1 MMPVRPGQRHLNE
14 FLVDLVEFVQKH
26 FRPPVTRTKIL
37 EENGCAGVVM
47 RHEPSGSAIE
57 VTTEGGA
64 VTFRSGEKRWTVTGD
79 APELYGKVIEELLA
93 VFAGRRI
100 GPWGGKIAPDAPR

>member
-1 MMPVRPGQRHLNE
+1 MNLAQRNLNE

-37 EENGCAGVVM
+37 EENGCAGALM
-47 RHEPSGSAIE
+47 RHDPSGCEIE
-57 VTTEGGA
+57 VTTNGG
-64 VTFRSGEKRWTVTGD
+64 VVVFRSGGASWTVAD
-79 APELYGKVIEELLA
+79 ADPSALYGKVIEELLA

-100 GPWGGKIAPDAPR
+100 GPWAAP

>member
-1 MMPVRPGQRHLNE
+1 MRATQRHLNE

-47 RHEPSGSAIE
+47 RHEPSGCEIE
-57 VTTEGGA
+57 VTTTGGEVA
-64 VTFRSGEKRWTVTGD
+64 FRSGGERWTVGGVDTP
-79 APELYGKVIEELLA
+79 ALYGKVIGELLA

-100 GPWGGKIAPDAPR
+100 GPWG

>member
-1 MMPVRPGQRHLNE
+1 MSSSQRNLNE

-37 EENGCAGVVM
+37 EENGCAGVLM
-47 RHEPSGSAIE
+47 RHEPSGSEIE
-57 VTTEGGA
+57 VTTTGGE
-64 VTFRSGEKRWTVTGD
+64 VVFSSGGKRWTVDGAD

-100 GPWGGKIAPDAPR
+100 GPWGGDPAARP